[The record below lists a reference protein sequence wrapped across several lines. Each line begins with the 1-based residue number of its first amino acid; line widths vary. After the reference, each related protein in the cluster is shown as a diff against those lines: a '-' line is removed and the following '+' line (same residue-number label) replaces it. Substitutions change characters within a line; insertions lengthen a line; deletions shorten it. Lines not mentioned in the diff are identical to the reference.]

1 MRTFASLEIRF
12 EYVLVGKLPNRRIIR
27 RKIRSCDSGITG
39 FAQTFTSVRCD
50 GSVYG
55 MITHRPI
62 SISCL
67 DTADYDHQCGR
78 RNAGCTG
85 TITHDL
91 KSIVNRMTKLSHLGR
106 WIGPQTPK
114 TVNNARDTRYDKNVA
129 CDKLDENRMK
139 IVPSDFCR
147 MESDGVGWN

>member
-1 MRTFASLEIRF
+1 MRTFASLEIQF

-55 MITHRPI
+55 MITH
-62 SISCL
+62 ISCL

-78 RNAGCTG
+78 RKAGFPLT
-85 TITHDL
+85 
-91 KSIVNRMTKLSHLGR
+91 RF
-106 WIGPQTPK
+106 WA
-114 TVNNARDTRYDKNVA
+114 AR
-129 CDKLDENRMK
+129 
-139 IVPSDFCR
+139 P
-147 MESDGVGWN
+147 G